1 MESVIVWYND
11 NPSTPTRN
19 FNIFCR

>member
-1 MESVIVWYND
+1 MESFIVWYND